1 VTSVVLVHG
10 WGFDAGVWDA
20 VRARLKTEVASIDFG
35 YFGAPA
41 TVPSSP
47 TSPQGDGRHAVAV
60 PSMARNSA
68 QPNTFAEPVIAVG
81 HSLGALWWLAQAD
94 IPWRRLLCINGFPR
108 FTEAADYAPAVAPR
122 LLARMQTQFARDPA
136 AVLADFHARCGGHAP
151 AGAPDVERLAAGLA
165 ALADWDGRA
174 ALAAR
179 RADVFALAGAD
190 DPIVPAAMSAMA
202 FSGGHLASVE
212 APGHLLPLTHAEL
225 CAEWIERLA
234 A

>member
-1 VTSVVLVHG
+1 MTSVVLVHG
-10 WGFDAGVWDA
+10 WGYDAGVWDA
-20 VRARLKTEVASIDFG
+20 LRARLDPALRVATLDWGF
-35 YFGAPA
+35 FGAPA
-41 TVPSSP
+41 TVPP
-47 TSPQGDGRHAVAV
+47 A
-60 PSMARNSA
+60 PSF
-68 QPNTFAEPVIAVG
+68 PEPVIAVG
-81 HSLGALWWLAQAD
+81 HSLGALWWLVQAD

-122 LLARMQTQFARDPA
+122 VLARMQAQFAHAPA

-190 DPIVPAAMSAMA
+190 DPIVQAAMSAMA
-202 FSGGHLASVE
+202 FSDGHLATVA

-225 CAEWIERLA
+225 CAQWIERLA

>member
-1 VTSVVLVHG
+1 MTSVVLVHG
-10 WGFDAGVWDA
+10 WGYDAGVWDA
-20 VRARLKTEVASIDFG
+20 LRARLDPALRVATLDWGF
-35 YFGAPA
+35 FGAPA
-41 TVPSSP
+41 TVPP
-47 TSPQGDGRHAVAV
+47 A
-60 PSMARNSA
+60 PSF
-68 QPNTFAEPVIAVG
+68 PEPVIAVG
-81 HSLGALWWLAQAD
+81 HSLGALWWLVQAD

-122 LLARMQTQFARDPA
+122 VLARMQAQFAHAPA

-179 RADVFALAGAD
+179 RADVFALAGTG
-190 DPIVPAAMSAMA
+190 DPIVPAAMSALA
-202 FSGGHLASVE
+202 FSGGHLATVD
-212 APGHLLPLTHAEL
+212 AQGHLLPLTHAGL
-225 CAEWIERLA
+225 CAQWIERLA